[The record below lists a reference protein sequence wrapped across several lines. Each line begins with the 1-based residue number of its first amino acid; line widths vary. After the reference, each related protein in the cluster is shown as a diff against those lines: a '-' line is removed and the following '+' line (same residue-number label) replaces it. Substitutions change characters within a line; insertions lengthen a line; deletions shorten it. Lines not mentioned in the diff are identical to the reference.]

1 MNWLVVDEILKS
13 ALKEDISF
21 EDITTESIF
30 KENKRAKIDLIDK
43 RRRYNCW
50 LRSF

>member
-30 KENKRAKIDLIDK
+30 KEIKEQK
-43 RRRYNCW
+43 
-50 LRSF
+50 